1 MKGTDWDSRYAAA
14 DGGLFGDT
22 PNVYLTMMA
31 GRADFAGRSILLL
44 ADGDGRNG
52 TWAAKQGLAV
62 TAVDLS
68 RVGTERAL
76 ARDASAGVQAT
87 RIVANL
93 MDWAPPEGALW
104 DAAAILFLH
113 GPPPVR
119 ARAMET
125 AKAALAPGGWLV
137 LEGFAV
143 AQAAGAMGPSDPDRL
158 YALDILLSQ
167 VEGWTIIE
175 ALTGLVRLDE
185 GAAHRGMAEVV
196 RLAAR
201 KPG

>member
-1 MKGTDWDSRYAAA
+1 MKGVDWDSRYAAA
-14 DGGLFGDT
+14 DGGLFGEA
-22 PNVYLTMMA
+22 PNLYLTMIA
-31 GRADFAGRSILLL
+31 GRPDFSARSILML

-52 TWAAKQGLAV
+52 TWAAVQGLTV

-76 ARDASAGVQAT
+76 ARDTAAGVRTT
-87 RIVANL
+87 RIAANL
-93 MDWAPPEGALW
+93 MDWAPPEGAVW
-104 DAAAILFLH
+104 EAAAILFLQ
-113 GPPPVR
+113 GPPAVR

-125 AKAALAPGGWLV
+125 AKAALTPGGWLI

-143 AQAAGAMGPSDPDRL
+143 AQATGAMGPSDPDRL
-158 YALDILLSQ
+158 YALETVLEQI
-167 VEGWTIIE
+167 EGWTIVE
-175 ALTGLVRLDE
+175 ALTGQVRLDE
-185 GAAHRGMAEVV
+185 GMAHQGMAQVV